1 MYDYHDNR
9 SGFFKRMSLTKERK
23 KNIFKIGNSPSKY
36 VKNVSRYNAV
46 GQMMKYCSSI
56 FRQNCINLSNAH
68 NFSGEQHRM
77 GIAKKKLFLIFDH
90 QMYLY

>member
-23 KNIFKIGNSPSKY
+23 KNIFKIGNSPCKY
-36 VKNVSRYNAV
+36 VKNVYIYNAV

-56 FRQNCINLSNAH
+56 FRQNCIDLLNAH
-68 NFSGEQHRM
+68 NFSGERYRM
-77 GIAKKKLFLIFDH
+77 GIAKKKLLLIFDH